1 MSRQFDAA
9 IGVALEV
16 ERELIALQ
24 GDRLS
29 CKAFIAECLSRGNTT
44 ATHVEALKNR
54 LADEGE
60 LMPGCRSYVRE
71 VAELIGARRSRE
83 PPARERIAKL
93 DWNGR
98 DDAVVE
104 LQGPPSGLF
113 LLWVVAA
120 ETAAKR
126 YPGCFGTIQDLEK
139 HKSRIAEI
147 ETKRAEVHQRILTSW
162 TKDDVHIGRITS
174 DGAAL
179 VTFAKA
185 PGEVPLWP
193 FPTAGQR
200 LVEYLLRK
208 EAEAEA
214 KGA

>member
-29 CKAFIAECLSRGNTT
+29 CEAFIAECLSRGNTT

-60 LMPGCRSYVRE
+60 LMP
-71 VAELIGARRSRE
+71 
-83 PPARERIAKL
+83 
-93 DWNGR
+93 
-98 DDAVVE
+98 
-104 LQGPPSGLF
+104 
-113 LLWVVAA
+113 
-120 ETAAKR
+120 
-126 YPGCFGTIQDLEK
+126 
-139 HKSRIAEI
+139 
-147 ETKRAEVHQRILTSW
+147 
-162 TKDDVHIGRITS
+162 
-174 DGAAL
+174 
-179 VTFAKA
+179 
-185 PGEVPLWP
+185 
-193 FPTAGQR
+193 AGQR